1 MRRPM
6 LFTKHQ
12 YPDET
17 MISYS
22 IQFPITF
29 AKEDILSKRW
39 KGIRES
45 LIWNLWRCYEE
56 ALDAAEEDAGL

>member
-39 KGIRES
+39 KSIRES
-45 LIWNLWRCYEE
+45 LLWDLLRCYNE

>member
-1 MRRPM
+1 M

-29 AKEDILSKRW
+29 AKEDILSKHW
-39 KGIRES
+39 KSIRES
-45 LIWNLWRCYEE
+45 LLRDLLRCYNE

>member
-29 AKEDILSKRW
+29 AKEDILSKHW
-39 KGIRES
+39 KSIRES

>member
-29 AKEDILSKRW
+29 AKEDILSKHW
-39 KGIRES
+39 KSIRES
-45 LIWNLWRCYEE
+45 LLRDLLRCYNE